1 MKRRFITIVFAGLSV
16 VSCLSGKVDYSPP
29 SQYPLKE
36 KSVVIEKPKDVVW
49 KTIMANISNSFF
61 VINNL
66 DKESGF
72 INISYTGPPCN
83 YVDCG
88 WIDSEVNNAKGRRT
102 YSFAGCIEY
111 KQYEVAN
118 PQTNFLGVVNR
129 NMKLE
134 GRINILVQE
143 EESSKTRVS
152 TNVRYLVTK
161 SLTVQSLTNNFRDSM
176 NDTINFDSNG
186 QATFPGGVTT
196 ICRPN
201 HKLEEDVLKMATG
214 N

>member
-1 MKRRFITIVFAGLSV
+1 LKKLLVTVVLSGLLFI
-16 VSCLSGKVDYSPP
+16 SCLSGKVDYSPP

-49 KTIMANISNSFF
+49 KTIMANVSNSFF

-88 WIDSEVNNAKGRRT
+88 WINSEVKNAKGLRT
-102 YSFAGCIEY
+102 YSFAGCTEY

-118 PQTNFLGVVNR
+118 PQTNFLGVVSR

-134 GRINILVQE
+134 GRINILVQGE
-143 EESSKTRVS
+143 EPSKTRVS
-152 TNVRYLVTK
+152 ANVRYLVTR
-161 SLTVQSLTNNFRDSM
+161 SATVQSLTNNFRDSL
-176 NDTINFDSNG
+176 NDTINFDTNG
-186 QATFPGGVTT
+186 YAAFPANMGQLLAARITSS
-196 ICRPN
+196 
-201 HKLEEDVLKMATG
+201 KKMS
-214 N
+214 